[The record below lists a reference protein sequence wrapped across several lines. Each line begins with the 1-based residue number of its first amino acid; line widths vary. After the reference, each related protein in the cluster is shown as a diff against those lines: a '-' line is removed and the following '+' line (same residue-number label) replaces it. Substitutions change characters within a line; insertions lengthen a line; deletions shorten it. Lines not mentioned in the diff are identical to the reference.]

1 MIRIIKSEH
10 RRPEGSMRNIA
21 NHGAPQGSV
30 RCLAWIDRKGSV
42 RQDGLGILEP
52 GPPEA
57 TAAIIRVSGIKFRL
71 IHRLLSQVERI
82 LCVNGL
88 SAGHRPWSMPLAKVL
103 VIGAA

>member
-1 MIRIIKSEH
+1 MSLATALGWVTPISARLRTPTPVDVPMLSSSAH
-10 RRPEGSMRNIA
+10 ASAGSST
-21 NHGAPQGSV
+21 GVYPDDTTS
-30 RCLAWIDRKGSV
+30 W
-42 RQDGLGILEP
+42 

-57 TAAIIRVSGIKFRL
+57 TAAIIRVSGINFRL